1 MKAFPQ
7 KVRRITTRKRQGT
20 DLEVSAD
27 PLTSP
32 LCYLY
37 GPLRVFGE
45 EQPSSVATKK
55 YSREGRLKLNRI
67 ESLSLSKY
75 FFDKPLRTSHVPFSG
90 KHDDPN
96 LGIL

>member
-45 EQPSSVATKK
+45 EQP
-55 YSREGRLKLNRI
+55 
-67 ESLSLSKY
+67 
-75 FFDKPLRTSHVPFSG
+75 FFG
-90 KHDDPN
+90 GN
-96 LGIL
+96 